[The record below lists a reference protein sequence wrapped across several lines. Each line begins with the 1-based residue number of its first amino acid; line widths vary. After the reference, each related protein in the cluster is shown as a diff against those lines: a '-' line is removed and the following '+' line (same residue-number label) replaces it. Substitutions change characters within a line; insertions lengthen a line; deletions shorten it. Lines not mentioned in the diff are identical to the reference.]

1 MKLSLIDAFT
11 DAPFSGNAAAVCL
24 LDGERDSAWMQ
35 SLARELGYSETA
47 FLLRE
52 GARYRLR
59 WFTPTVEVDL
69 CGHATLA
76 SSHFLWESGI
86 EKAGSP
92 LEFATRSGI
101 LRASRRGGEIELD
114 FPAEPPREEPAPVA
128 LAAALGVRPVWSGRN
143 RLDFLLLV
151 ETEEEVR
158 AIRPDFEGVRRET
171 GGGRG
176 VIVTSRAASPDLDF
190 VSRYFAPAAG
200 IDEDPVTGSTHCCLG
215 PFWAERLGKQNLRAA
230 QISARGG
237 RLSVRIGEEN
247 RVFLGGSAV
256 TVFRGEL
263 AMPGKT
269 EAAED
274 RVK

>member
-1 MKLSLIDAFT
+1 MKLSLVDAFSDT
-11 DAPFSGNAAAVCL
+11 PFAGNAAAVCL
-24 LDGERDSAWMQ
+24 LDGDRETEWMQ
-35 SLARELGYSETA
+35 SVAHELGFSETA
-47 FLLRE
+47 FLRRE
-52 GARYRLR
+52 KGSYHLR

-86 EKAGSP
+86 ESDGAP
-92 LEFATRSGI
+92 LRFETRSGT
-101 LRASRRGGEIELD
+101 LTASRRGDAIELD
-114 FPAEPPREEPAPVA
+114 FPAEPARPIPTPAA

-151 ETEEEVR
+151 ETEAEVL
-158 AIRPDFEGVRRET
+158 AIRPDFDGVRRET
-171 GGGRG
+171 GEGRG

-215 PFWAERLGKQNLRAA
+215 PFWAERLGKRDLRAA
-230 QISARGG
+230 QLSARGG
-237 RLSVRIGEEN
+237 RLTVRVGDGN

-263 AMPGKT
+263 AAGKKS
-269 EAAED
+269 AAG
-274 RVK
+274 